1 MIGSSYLI
9 ESVNY
14 IKTSLMY
21 VVLISTKSL
30 FICNTCLQY
39 ETILSHDVTSGM
51 MTEILLPIKFTKLIS
66 INDQLVSSFLVWNK
80 VMYSMHFLLELS
92 NAMILKRKQHKVIKS
107 RLSTTFAHE
116 FLVLKTLLYV
126 IYVNWRSRRSF
137 CKCVLKTVPIPLFS
151 QAIFTS
157 VFAVSDGRPFEP
169 TQIKTFYELVFYI
182 HIYA

>member
-1 MIGSSYLI
+1 
-9 ESVNY
+9 
-14 IKTSLMY
+14 MY
-21 VVLISTKSL
+21 VLLISTKSL

-39 ETILSHDVTSGM
+39 ETILNHDVTNGM

-66 INDQLVSSFLVWNK
+66 INDQLVSSFLVKNR
-80 VMYSMHFLLELS
+80 VLYPMLFLLELS
-92 NAMILKRKQHKVIKS
+92 NAMILKSKQHTFIKS

-116 FLVLKTLLYV
+116 FLVLKTLLYL
-126 IYVNWRSRRSF
+126 ICVNWRSRRSF
-137 CKCVLKTVPIPLFS
+137 CKCVLKTIPIPLFS

-182 HIYA
+182 HIYAYRLYKHIHLSSKL